1 MSLVDT
7 GLDYGKEAAYKTG
20 SLGLGSVSTVPTI
33 LGAGMGIYGLSKIG
47 LEEMADV
54 ADGAAASFDRVY
66 DFLDDEDDT
75 DDDDLHAF
83 PEPSESSLSNIY
95 SAAKW
100 GLGGAVI
107 GGAGLYGLSKAKS
120 WW

>member
-1 MSLVDT
+1 MSYVDT
-7 GLDYGKEAAYKTG
+7 GLAYGKEAAYKTG

-33 LGAGMGIYGLSKIG
+33 FGAGMGIYGLSKIG
-47 LEEMADV
+47 LKEIADV
-54 ADGAAASFDRVY
+54 ADGAAASFDRI
-66 DFLDDEDDT
+66 DSFLGDENT
-75 DDDDLHAF
+75 DDDDLHPF
-83 PEPSESSLSNIY
+83 PQPTEDSLSNMY

-107 GGAGLYGLSKAKS
+107 GGAGLYGLSKARS